1 MPNIKSAKK
10 RMKTSRVRAARN
22 REFRSRLRTAIKKV
36 RITED
41 HETALAA
48 FRDVQGLLDR
58 AAQKHMMHANRAGRI
73 KAQLQRHV
81 DSLA

>member
-22 REFRSRLRTAIKKV
+22 REARSRLRTAIKKV
-36 RITED
+36 RNAED
-41 HETALAA
+41 HDAAQAA
-48 FRDVQGLLDR
+48 FRDVQGMLDR
-58 AAQKHMMHANRAGRI
+58 AAQKHLMHANKAGRI